1 MKWKYEDMLELP
13 HHVSA
18 KRPRM
23 DMIDRAAQ
31 FAPFAALTGHDA
43 VIRETARL
51 VDQPVEL
58 TESRRAELDGQLQ
71 ELSERLDGQRSV
83 TITHYVPDQ
92 RKQGGAYIRT
102 TGRIKKVDTAAQ
114 AVVLVDGSGIE
125 LDTITDIDVD
135 TL

>member
-13 HHVSA
+13 HHVSV

-58 TESRRAELDGQLQ
+58 TESRRAELDAQLQ
-71 ELSERLDGQRSV
+71 ALSEQMAGQSVV
-83 TITHYVPDQ
+83 TITHYVPDLW
-92 RKQGGAYIRT
+92 KEGGAYVRT
-102 TGRIKKVDTAAQ
+102 RGRIKKVD
-114 AVVLVDGSGIE
+114 AVARALVLVDGSGID